1 MEKLKKMLTVDG
13 RLYYG
18 WVMLFVGFM
27 TMFICYVV
35 KANCSALFYTP
46 ICNEFGITR
55 TVYTQTNT
63 IMTITMMITSLIMGK
78 MYGKF
83 KVKYV
88 LSICVAITSL
98 CFVGMSFATNIWQLY
113 ILNGIQGIGW
123 AGATALPVA
132 IMANS
137 WFGPK
142 IKGTALSLSM
152 LGSGAGAL
160 VLVNV
165 VQGVIT
171 SSGWH
176 TGYLVMAGLN
186 ALMIPIALLLAVS
199 HPKDKGFDHRL
210 GDPSADEIEKA
221 AVEGETVDTETSG
234 VKATNAIRT
243 LRWWLQ
249 FAAHVLTMICAAG
262 FTTQCVAYYTDLTG
276 DSSQAALI
284 YSGALGTLIIGK
296 FILGAVS
303 DIIHIKRSAV
313 IAPLIFAFTF
323 ICLGLST
330 NNMAFSNGVIW
341 TYMIG
346 GSIASVIPPLI
357 TARNFG
363 DREFPT
369 MNSWMNM
376 AGNLG
381 QIIGPIIAA
390 SVFDITGTYQNAW
403 FAFAVLMVVAGLCY
417 LCSSLTSKKKIEAW
431 GYKPF

>member
-199 HPKDKGFDHRL
+199 HP
-210 GDPSADEIEKA
+210 
-221 AVEGETVDTETSG
+221 
-234 VKATNAIRT
+234 
-243 LRWWLQ
+243 
-249 FAAHVLTMICAAG
+249 
-262 FTTQCVAYYTDLTG
+262 
-276 DSSQAALI
+276 
-284 YSGALGTLIIGK
+284 
-296 FILGAVS
+296 
-303 DIIHIKRSAV
+303 
-313 IAPLIFAFTF
+313 
-323 ICLGLST
+323 
-330 NNMAFSNGVIW
+330 
-341 TYMIG
+341 
-346 GSIASVIPPLI
+346 
-357 TARNFG
+357 
-363 DREFPT
+363 
-369 MNSWMNM
+369 
-376 AGNLG
+376 
-381 QIIGPIIAA
+381 
-390 SVFDITGTYQNAW
+390 
-403 FAFAVLMVVAGLCY
+403 
-417 LCSSLTSKKKIEAW
+417 
-431 GYKPF
+431 